1 MFRSRT
7 ASLCAGA
14 ALLALGLA
22 CGGGGGSMTGSAPSG
37 TAQVLVTDAPSD
49 SWSTVQVQVTGV
61 SLVNQADHSRTV
73 AFSGAADLNLVDLD
87 SVGELLAS
95 AQVPAGSYDQLIIT
109 VNPDPATIVLIPEG
123 SSTPVPAGRI
133 HLVGNGV
140 ATVTLSP
147 ALTVTADGSNAVQVD
162 FDLAHPL
169 FINELPSGDVMLN
182 FQVRHKPNPALL
194 RLVRLHR
201 SLGAVTAVDG
211 AAGRF
216 TAHTRN
222 GRDLTFGTDAN
233 TLFYDVDTRPFSA
246 GSLAGLAVTDAVMV
260 AARLQDDGSLYAV
273 RVWYCGAGTAAQRPV
288 WRWAPEGHVVSV
300 DPGNQRMVVDNA
312 DGVPRTIAVDAGTV
326 FTFRDSLPASGA
338 ITLVDLRRGFK
349 VAVAVRD
356 PLAVPMVAST
366 VDIERAVDSGY
377 LDSATD
383 AGLTYGQAALS
394 NLRSYPFSADFSWWD
409 FAQPA
414 GASSDR
420 AAFAAALLGA
430 GTTRVRGASSLAW
443 DAASSAWSAETAVL
457 LPVALPAASITQGYD
472 AGSGTM
478 QITYTDP
485 LTAGPATRTLQLQ
498 PAGGGGQTLV
508 LKVTQ
513 QGAVTTSA
521 LDGPANWAADLGAGA
536 QKVWVSVVP
545 QAGGNLAAY
554 SVVVLE

>member
-7 ASLCAGA
+7 VSPCAGA

-22 CGGGGGSMTGSAPSG
+22 CGGGGAVTGSAPAG
-37 TAQVLVTDAPSD
+37 TAQILVTDAPSD
-49 SWSTVQVQVTGV
+49 TWSTVQVQVTGV
-61 SLVNQADHSRTV
+61 TLVNQADQSRTV
-73 AFSGAADLNLVDLD
+73 AFSGAASLNLVDLD

-95 AQVPAGSYDQLIIT
+95 AQVPAGTYDKLIIT
-109 VNPDPATIVLIPEG
+109 VNPDPATITLIPEG
-123 SSTPVPAGRI
+123 ATTPVAAGRI
-133 HLVGNGV
+133 HVVGNGV
-140 ATVTLSP
+140 TTVDLSP

-169 FINELPSGDVMLN
+169 FINQLPSGDVTLN

-201 SLGAVTAVDG
+201 SLGAITAVDG

-216 TAHTRN
+216 TAHTQH

-233 TLFYDVDTRPFSA
+233 TLFYDVDARPFSA
-246 GSLAGLAVTDAVMV
+246 GSFNGLAPTDAVMV

-273 RVWYCGAGTAAQRPV
+273 RVWYCAAANAALRPV

-300 DPGNQRMVVDNA
+300 DPANQRMVVDNA
-312 DGVPRTIAVDAGTV
+312 DGMPRTVTVDAGTV
-326 FTFRDSLPASGA
+326 FTFHDSLPASGQ
-338 ITLVDLRRGFK
+338 ITLADLRRGFK

-356 PLAVPMVAST
+356 PLAAPMVASA

-377 LDSATD
+377 LDSATSTS
-383 AGLTYGQAALS
+383 LTYGQAALA
-394 NLRSYPFSADFSWWD
+394 NLRSYPLSPAFTWWD

-414 GASSDR
+414 QASADP

-430 GTTRVRGASSLAW
+430 GTTRAFGASSLTW
-443 DAASSAWSAETAVL
+443 DAAGSAWNAETAVL
-457 LPVALPAASITQGYD
+457 LPVVLPAATIAQGYD
-472 AGSGTM
+472 AAAGTM
-478 QITYTDP
+478 RITYTDP
-485 LTAGPATRTLQLQ
+485 LSAGPVTRTVQLS
-498 PAGGGGQTLV
+498 AAAGGGQTLV

-513 QGAVTTSA
+513 QGGVTTSA
-521 LDGPANWAADLGAGA
+521 LDLPADWAADLGPGA
-536 QKVWVSVVP
+536 QKVWLSVVP
-545 QAGGNLAAY
+545 QASGNLAAY